1 MKCKL
6 RSKLVQLLKDF
17 IRLFAN
23 TPKAFS
29 VSQLKQTFKR
39 LRIRIS
45 KSKAPTARKAM
56 QTTMAN
62 LLNTNGQLATS
73 CSSPPCTPSPCHS
86 PINVTNLS
94 DHSNHSLRSSPHQT
108 SKIGGGLASTPAINC
123 PTTLHSTT
131 AAANLLLNQ
140 VVALSSPLSTS
151 PTASSPSSSPSSSLA
166 SPIAL
171 DHGSMTADQ
180 KFSTADLLLQQQ
192 AQQLNASIK
201 TQLLTQAKAR
211 TNGSTIKEEKNGKV
225 SNFSIEAIMARDVE
239 NQNIKSGI

>member
-6 RSKLVQLLKDF
+6 RSKLLRLLKDF
-17 IRLFAN
+17 IRLFAKRSN
-23 TPKAFS
+23 PFS

-39 LRIRIS
+39 LRIQLS
-45 KSKAPTARKAM
+45 KSKAPNARKAM

-62 LLNTNGQLATS
+62 LINTNGQLATS

-94 DHSNHSLRSSPHQT
+94 DHSNHSLRSSPHQIT
-108 SKIGGGLASTPAINC
+108 KGGSTPAINC
-123 PTTLHSTT
+123 PTTIHSTT
-131 AAANLLLNQ
+131 AAANLLNQ

-166 SPIAL
+166 SPVAL
-171 DHGSMTADQ
+171 DHGMTADQ